1 MDDFVLQRHPLCF
14 SPRGILW
21 LNHVPESYSPSR
33 ISFSAEKMQK
43 KNKDKAQ
50 SMFAYIREKCAPLHP
65 SIFTADVMN
74 NWTCWYKSQEL
85 MFSNPQTYILDLA
98 PFQWPMS
105 YQFSA
110 EETALPEVLPL
121 ELPEEPAGTE
131 IIVHQSEEH
140 GAFTKEDR
148 TQRQRQQHLDVVA
161 AENHEVVVGTAC
173 IYRWRDDSDSSE
185 APEY

>member
-1 MDDFVLQRHPLCF
+1 MFQSHILQVVSLSLLKRC
-14 SPRGILW
+14 
-21 LNHVPESYSPSR
+21 
-33 ISFSAEKMQK
+33 K

-50 SMFAYIREKCAPLHP
+50 YMFAYICEKCAPLHP

-98 PFQWPMS
+98 PFQWPMP
-105 YQFSA
+105 YKFRA
-110 EETALPEVLPL
+110 EETALHVVLPS
-121 ELPEEPAGTE
+121 ELSKEPAGTE

-148 TQRQRQQHLDVVA
+148 TQRQRQQHFDVVA